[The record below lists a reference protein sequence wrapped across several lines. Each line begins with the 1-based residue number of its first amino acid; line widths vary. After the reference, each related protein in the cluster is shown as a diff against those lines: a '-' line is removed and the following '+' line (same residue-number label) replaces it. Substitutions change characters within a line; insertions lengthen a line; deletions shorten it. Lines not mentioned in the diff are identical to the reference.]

1 MRQGEN
7 DLNDTFKLRWEN
19 VYETMEMSGGE
30 NILRSDQLVSVPGDL
45 ASSKEN
51 QVQVDNMKEICFL
64 LSADQKRYSFMLKQL
79 MERDNAGRDEY
90 PVMTTLSLDL

>member
-30 NILRSDQLVSVPGDL
+30 NILRSDQLVSVAGDL

-90 PVMTTLSLDL
+90 PVMTTSSLDL

>member
-30 NILRSDQLVSVPGDL
+30 NILRSNQLVSVAGDL

-90 PVMTTLSLDL
+90 PVMTTSSLDL